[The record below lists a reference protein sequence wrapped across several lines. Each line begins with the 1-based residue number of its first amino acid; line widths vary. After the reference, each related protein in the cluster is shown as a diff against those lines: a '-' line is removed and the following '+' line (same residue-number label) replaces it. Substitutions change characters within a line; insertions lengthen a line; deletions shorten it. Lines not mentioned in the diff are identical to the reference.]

1 MYCCKRKIFYLENS
15 GSCVASIHI
24 LFTLLFT
31 SAQVAPLPSFF
42 SAHVGLVHIHAYSGN
57 KKVIVCE
64 IAHRSS

>member
-1 MYCCKRKIFYLENS
+1 M
-15 GSCVASIHI
+15 GVASL
-24 LFTLLFT
+24 LFTLT
-31 SAQVAPLPSFF
+31 SAHVAPLPSFF